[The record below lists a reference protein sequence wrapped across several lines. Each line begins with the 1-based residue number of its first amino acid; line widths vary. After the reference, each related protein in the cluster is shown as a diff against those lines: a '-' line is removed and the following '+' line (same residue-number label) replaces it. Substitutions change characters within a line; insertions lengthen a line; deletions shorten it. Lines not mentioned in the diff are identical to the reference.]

1 VKIGVV
7 IPAYN
12 VAAFLPRCLESVF
25 AQTLKPDEVIVVDDG
40 STDDTA
46 ALAAAL
52 GAKVISQP
60 NGGISAARNTGIR
73 NASCE
78 WIALLDADDLWDPT
92 KLERQ
97 AACVRPE
104 TMLVYTGVRIFD
116 DHGIRSASP
125 ATSVTSALKMIRY
138 RTPFA
143 PSSVLARREILMR
156 GGGFREDISACEDWE
171 MWFRLRR
178 LGEFEAVA
186 DPLTDY
192 YVYPNSLSANP
203 QRMLQALDQIMD
215 TTLVAD
221 LHGFDRWAWKRRIL
235 AVQLCSAGLIARDN
249 GLKGELRYM
258 FRSLCAWPSPFWE
271 PRRFAMFAVSAK
283 NRLRR
288 REEAR

>member
-1 VKIGVV
+1 MKIGVV

-12 VAAFLPRCLESVF
+12 AAAFLPRCLESVF
-25 AQTLKPDEVIVVDDG
+25 AQTFKPEEVIVVDDG
-40 STDDTA
+40 STDNTA
-46 ALAAAL
+46 ALAAEL
-52 GAKVISQP
+52 GAKVLSQP

-78 WIALLDADDLWDPT
+78 WIALLDADDMWAPT

-97 AACVRPE
+97 AACIRSG

-125 ATSVTSALKMIRY
+125 ATSVTSALKAIRY

-143 PSSVLARREILMR
+143 PSSVLAKREMLMH

>member
-171 MWFRLRR
+171 MWFRLRQM
-178 LGEFEAVA
+178 GEFEAVA

-203 QRMLQALDQIMD
+203 ERMLQALDQIMD

-271 PRRFAMFAVSAK
+271 PRRFAMFVVSVR

-288 REEAR
+288 PG